1 MIQGIHKHIN
11 AETILL
17 NLDDHIEIPEEFE
30 ELSARKKKDFK
41 RSILKVLV
49 DLFDT
54 TGNIVNPSKCLTD
67 LENRE
72 SRATTGMG
80 KNVAIPHVR
89 TLQAR
94 DFTIAIMRS
103 EQGVYFNSLDGEPV
117 HYFMGIVCP
126 PYQDKKYLNFLSIV
140 SKMIGEEVL
149 QGIIFSAESAND
161 ILGDIC
167 RYKEW

>member
-1 MIQGIHKHIN
+1 MIQGIHKHIK
-11 AETILL
+11 ESTILL
-17 NLDDHIEIPEEFE
+17 NLDDYIEMPEEFE
-30 ELSARKKKDFK
+30 DLSTRRKKDFK
-41 RSILKVLV
+41 KSILKVLV
-49 DLFDT
+49 GLFDT

-72 SRATTGMG
+72 LKATTGMG

-103 EQGVYFNSLDGEPV
+103 DKGVYFNSLDGELV
-117 HYFMGIVCP
+117 NYFMGVVCP
-126 PYQDKKYLNFLSIV
+126 PYQDKKYLNFLSIL
-140 SKMIGEEVL
+140 SSMIVEGEL
-149 QGIIFSAESAND
+149 QNIISSAQSPND

-167 RYKEW
+167 RYR